1 MKVFVNFCPVLCELL
16 TFFLHFSEAAATEI
30 LDNAIA
36 VGEASAVDT
45 DKKDEDLNF
54 DEQVNNFQK
63 VSFLYH
69 FIKKIY
75 VFSLIK
81 LDFVRRPQKLKKS
94 PTFFLCLLSKF
105 KINERF
111 FKR

>member
-1 MKVFVNFCPVLCELL
+1 MWLINI
-16 TFFLHFSEAAATEI
+16 FFLHFSEAAATEI

-69 FIKKIY
+69 FIKKFD
-75 VFSLIK
+75 VFSHSSR
-81 LDFVRRPQKLKKS
+81 DVNS
-94 PTFFLCLLSKF
+94 PTGNDPHG
-105 KINERF
+105 IGG
-111 FKR
+111 

>member
-1 MKVFVNFCPVLCELL
+1 
-16 TFFLHFSEAAATEI
+16 
-30 LDNAIA
+30 

-69 FIKKIY
+69 FIKKFD
-75 VFSLIK
+75 VFSHSSR
-81 LDFVRRPQKLKKS
+81 DANS
-94 PTFFLCLLSKF
+94 PTGNDPRGIGEFSPYSLGFLVGEWGK
-105 KINERF
+105 KIPSIGIVSNP
-111 FKR
+111 